1 MKRSPSKDSPVNEGG
16 APRAACAGE
25 TTTHPRAE
33 ADGRCGRRSLFRGT
47 SRLLTQIY
55 LFGLATIV
63 TVALLGFSGAALMF
77 DDRHPPRPPVDSLA
91 RLVMDRVQ
99 RDAEKMPLAEALTHV
114 CEEFDVNV
122 TLLDESGQVVITRR
136 ADHHAEGAGDPFGE
150 PRHRPAPPH
159 PLKELPPL
167 PPHMHQA
174 GLQGPAGPPTAG
186 TGPASAERSPD
197 PVPPVVA
204 VEMAGP
210 SPVTRALVQ
219 FHLPKPG
226 HRQPPFYLFLAALL
240 VLAVT
245 SFLFARWLARPL
257 RKVSQAV
264 SAFGSGDL
272 TARAR
277 LNRNDELGAVGD
289 TFDQMADR
297 ISGLMKAQKEL
308 VANVSHELRTPISRI
323 RVALDIAQLGDS
335 AAAATQLEGI
345 SADLAELEELLE
357 SVIVSTRLDLASH
370 DGSVPLNRAPTPS
383 RTILEDS
390 ALRFRSMHPSRRLVS
405 EFRDP
410 LPQVLAD
417 SRLLRRVID
426 NLLQNAAKY
435 SEPESPIELRARAQN
450 ETLLVEVQDHGIGIA
465 SEDLERVFQPFYR
478 TDPSRSRGT
487 GGTGLGLTLARRVV
501 EAHQGQI
508 WLTSE
513 PGRGT
518 LASFAI
524 PVVNTSA
531 HQESGGP
538 GIVA

>member
-1 MKRSPSKDSPVNEGG
+1 MSPTPPKE
-16 APRAACAGE
+16 APRTSSEPSDTRAQGTGVEVPPQADAGS
-25 TTTHPRAE
+25 
-33 ADGRCGRRSLFRGT
+33 RCRGLFRGP
-47 SRLLTQIY
+47 SRLLSQIY

-77 DDRHPPRPPVDSLA
+77 DRRHPPRPPLDSLA
-91 RLVMDRVQ
+91 RLIIDRVQ
-99 RDAEKMPLAEALTHV
+99 RDAETMPLAQAVSLASD
-114 CEEFDVNV
+114 EFDLDV
-122 TLLDESGQVVITRR
+122 TLLDEAGNVVILEQAEHSPETSTNTKETSPPPQAPRPGGQPPGGTPPGR
-136 ADHHAEGAGDPFGE
+136 HHG
-150 PRHRPAPPH
+150 PPH
-159 PLKELPPL
+159 DP
-167 PPHMHQA
+167 
-174 GLQGPAGPPTAG
+174 GGPAFRSPPPDFRDEWSDH
-186 TGPASAERSPD
+186 GPAAALVDMPGPE
-197 PVPPVVA
+197 PVA
-204 VEMAGP
+204 K
-210 SPVTRALVQ
+210 ALVQ
-219 FHLPKPG
+219 FHLPKPDRG
-226 HRQPPFYLFLAALL
+226 GPPQYLFLAALL

-264 SAFGSGDL
+264 AAFGAGDL

-277 LNRNDELGAVGD
+277 INRRDELGAVGD

-323 RVALDIAQLGDS
+323 RVALDIAQLGD
-335 AAAATQLEGI
+335 AAAAASQLEGI

-370 DGSVPLNRAPTPS
+370 NGSVPLNRVPTPS
-383 RTILEDS
+383 RAILDD
-390 ALRFRSMHPSRRLVS
+390 AAQRFRSLHPTRLLVQ
-405 EFRDP
+405 ELPEP

-435 SEPESPIELRARAQN
+435 SDPDSPVELRARAQDQM
-450 ETLLVEVQDHGIGIA
+450 LLVEVQDHGIGIA
-465 SEDLERVFQPFYR
+465 PEDLERVFQPFYR

-501 EAHQGQI
+501 EAHQGRI

-518 LASFAI
+518 LASFAV
-524 PVVNTSA
+524 PAVHTSA
-531 HQESGGP
+531 HNQRGDP